1 MEDVVTKI
9 IFTGK
14 ADDDG
19 KVSITDTLEGDT
31 EKWGNTSKVIR
42 DDTEDEKSYKE
53 PRLII

>member
-31 EKWGNTSKVIR
+31 EKWGNTSKGY
-42 DDTEDEKSYKE
+42 S
-53 PRLII
+53 

>member
-31 EKWGNTSKVIR
+31 EKWGTLQKVIR
-42 DDTEDEKSYKE
+42 DDTEDENEKK
-53 PRLII
+53 